1 MKGGYPDVKSGPDF
15 FVLLFRQRRICLRN
29 DFFGK
34 RKWGNVFCV
43 KKVEKMLF
51 FLCYN
56 PLMKIRLV
64 SPTAHKEID
73 LNNTFLW
80 SLLFGPFYF
89 AYVGIW
95 DSAILAFILAVFSG
109 GISVLIYPF
118 FAEKIIVQTYL
129 KKGWKI
135 KNSS

>member
-1 MKGGYPDVKSGPDF
+1 
-15 FVLLFRQRRICLRN
+15 
-29 DFFGK
+29 
-34 RKWGNVFCV
+34 
-43 KKVEKMLF
+43 
-51 FLCYN
+51 
-56 PLMKIRLV
+56 MKIRLV

-73 LNNTFLW
+73 LSNVFLW
-80 SLLFGPFYF
+80 SLIFGPFYF
-89 AYVGIW
+89 AYLGIW

-118 FAEKIIVQTYL
+118 FVEKIIVQTYL